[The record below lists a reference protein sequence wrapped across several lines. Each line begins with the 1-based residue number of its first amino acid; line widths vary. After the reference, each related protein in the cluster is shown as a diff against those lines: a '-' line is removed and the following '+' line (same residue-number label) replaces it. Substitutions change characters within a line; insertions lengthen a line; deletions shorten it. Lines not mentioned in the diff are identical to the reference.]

1 MNTRVYATIRW
12 LQRSGSM
19 PLLVTIIASALVS
32 VALIDDGGAARP
44 VTIVSMAVLGIAL
57 VLGCLFAFPYA
68 GIWHDDHHAGSAQT
82 ADVAAP
88 AVARPTAEDHRKF
101 VNELRTML
109 ISIGAFPRP
118 RATGRW
124 PSTSGVSRSGRRTSA
139 RGGTGSRRSRAGP
152 PRTTPWSGSARWA
165 SGPRTCRPP
174 LSVVGS
180 NKGDLPDKLDLRD
193 ADLQG
198 ATLGRAQLPGA
209 LFSGAHLDYLDVRT
223 GEEPY
228 ANFAGA
234 EFKGTSLYG
243 AYFNNVDL
251 SEANFDTPIGAD
263 GTLRTTQRTDLRH
276 AHFRGATATSV
287 SFKAAD
293 LRWANFTATK
303 GRRATLRGADFRGA
317 LLTEADFR
325 GAKIDGVNL
334 TGAILT
340 GAKFP

>member
-1 MNTRVYATIRW
+1 V
-12 LQRSGSM
+12 Q
-19 PLLVTIIASALVS
+19 
-32 VALIDDGGAARP
+32 AA
-44 VTIVSMAVLGIAL
+44 
-57 VLGCLFAFPYA
+57 
-68 GIWHDDHHAGSAQT
+68 
-82 ADVAAP
+82 
-88 AVARPTAEDHRKF
+88 
-101 VNELRTML
+101 
-109 ISIGAFPRP
+109 
-118 RATGRW
+118 
-124 PSTSGVSRSGRRTSA
+124 
-139 RGGTGSRRSRAGP
+139 
-152 PRTTPWSGSARWA
+152 
-165 SGPRTCRPP
+165 

-243 AYFNNVDL
+243 AYFDNADL

-276 AHFRGATATSV
+276 AHFRGPRPPSV
-287 SFKAAD
+287 SFRRPTCAGPTSPRPRGA
-293 LRWANFTATK
+293 
-303 GRRATLRGADFRGA
+303 GRRCAERTSGGA